1 MEVLIKLN
9 PAEAMA
15 AIESG
20 AFKFIIESAH
30 AAQDKAENVIRAAQA
45 AGELNQGAQPVTQI
59 PNQSGYAREQQG
71 QQPNQP
77 VYTQPQGQ
85 QVQTSAVP
93 VTQPGQV
100 QTQGYDPNQAPAGAI
115 PTVAQTYTMEQLA
128 VAATQLVDAGRRL
141 DLVNLLNSFGVQAL
155 TALSKEQYGAFATQL
170 RAMGAK
176 I

>member
-15 AIESG
+15 AIETG
-20 AFKFIIESAH
+20 AFKFILEAAH
-30 AAQDKAENVIRAAQA
+30 AAQDQAEKVIRTAQTY
-45 AGELNQGAQPVTQI
+45 EEPKQGAQPGQ
-59 PNQSGYAREQQG
+59 

-77 VYTQPQGQ
+77 VNNQQPQGQ
-85 QVQTSAVP
+85 YSSVP
-93 VTQPGQV
+93 VTQP
-100 QTQGYDPNQAPAGAI
+100 DQAQNLQIVYNPATPPVGSI
-115 PTVAQTYTMEQLA
+115 PTSAQTYSMEQLA
-128 VAATQLVDAGRRL
+128 VAATQLVDAGRRM

-155 TALSKEQYGAFATQL
+155 TALPKEQYGAFATQL